1 MIHPETL
8 VSGFI
13 KQGARAARPRAQAA
27 KRRRLR
33 RSIFPPITGPQA
45 GVLSGG
51 RKMSDSDDRW
61 LTYNEAA
68 TALGIKPDSVRRR
81 ATARKW
87 PRRQGNDGLARV
99 LLPPDAMPQLPP
111 DDGAVDAPA
120 FVPALSPDPGLIE
133 RAARAEARADALGAQ
148 VKDLRADRDAWRAM
162 AEKLAAGDS
171 DAGTARPS
179 SFLERFFFKKKL
191 R

>member
-1 MIHPETL
+1 
-8 VSGFI
+8 
-13 KQGARAARPRAQAA
+13 
-27 KRRRLR
+27 
-33 RSIFPPITGPQA
+33 
-45 GVLSGG
+45 
-51 RKMSDSDDRW
+51 MSDSDDRW

-99 LLPPDAMPQLPP
+99 LLPPDAMPELPP

-133 RAARAEARADALGAQ
+133 RAARAEARADALDAQ
-148 VKDLRADRDAWRAM
+148 IADLRTDRDRWRDL
-162 AEKLAAGDS
+162 AEKLTRS
-171 DAGTARPS
+171 PELDAGTARTS
-179 SFLERFFFKKKL
+179 GFLERFFFKKKL